1 MKYIEKVAVDY
12 FIANVPTFLIAEMI
26 SNYLAVVVNTF
37 FKFLFC
43 HIAKLLKIGQKSN
56 EKPHRLLGEAGGGG
70 CRVQS
75 SPWRLMLARYS
86 EQSAKRSSAICS
98 AAVRVAAKMLDN
110 RQVEK
115 SVK

>member
-1 MKYIEKVAVDY
+1 MQ
-12 FIANVPTFLIAEMI
+12 
-26 SNYLAVVVNTF
+26 NYS
-37 FKFLFC
+37 
-43 HIAKLLKIGQKSN
+43 KSGRYAN
-56 EKPHRLLGEAGGGG
+56 EKPHREVGEAGGG
-70 CRVQS
+70 CRVQW

>member
-43 HIAKLLKIGQKSN
+43 HIAKLLKIGQISKG
-56 EKPHRLLGEAGGGG
+56 KPHRLLGEAGGGG
-70 CRVQS
+70 CVFSR
-75 SPWRLMLARYS
+75 RRGG
-86 EQSAKRSSAICS
+86 
-98 AAVRVAAKMLDN
+98 
-110 RQVEK
+110 
-115 SVK
+115 

>member
-43 HIAKLLKIGQKSN
+43 HIAKLHKIGQISKKS
-56 EKPHRLLGEAGGGG
+56 PTDCSVRPEA
-70 CRVQS
+70 
-75 SPWRLMLARYS
+75 
-86 EQSAKRSSAICS
+86 
-98 AAVRVAAKMLDN
+98 AAVVFSR
-110 RQVEK
+110 RRGG
-115 SVK
+115 